1 MKIQK
6 KKNWRGGRVGVG
18 CQIGRVRVGVNE
30 KVKILLKLKKKSEGG
45 VGIIRVGEGGSGRCE
60 RRIEVIVN

>member
-1 MKIQK
+1 M
-6 KKNWRGGRVGVG
+6 G

-45 VGIIRVGEGGSGRCE
+45 CRDYPGGGGGDQ
-60 RRIEVIVN
+60 VDVNEELKLL

>member
-1 MKIQK
+1 M
-6 KKNWRGGRVGVG
+6 G

-45 VGIIRVGEGGSGRCE
+45 VTGLSGCGRGGLGRCE